1 MPRLRAVRTKEEA
14 AKVPEDQ
21 SISVVITDE
30 DEVTPKQE
38 LADGQQA
45 EKKEEKQELK
55 RPEIVDDLDTK
66 GQDDLK
72 KRLEDL
78 EKAERVARDAL
89 AARQRDLDDANRR
102 AREAEERETKV
113 RGEAS
118 SYEMDAVNNALAAS
132 QAESDAAQRDYEAAL
147 TNQDAKAQ
155 SDAQRRL
162 SRAEARIVQFEDSKA
177 ILEDRAKRAQDA
189 PKKET
194 RDPLEAAIANLPDA
208 AKTWLRTHSEYMTE
222 PRKNAKIQ
230 SLHWD
235 AIEAGNGAFTPSY
248 FEWIEVQLGMRK
260 APKKEDDDVEDEP
273 ETRKERVITSAPV
286 SRESPSLRDGRPT
299 NQRITLSPEQREA
312 ARFSGVSEIE
322 YAKQLI
328 RMNEMKKSGL
338 IQ

>member
-55 RPEIVDDLDTK
+55 QPVDDDTK

-89 AARQRDLDDANRR
+89 AARQRDLDDANKR
-102 AREAEERETKV
+102 AREAEERETRV

-118 SYEMDAVNNALAAS
+118 SYEMDAINNALAAS

-147 TNQDAKAQ
+147 ANQDAKAQ

-177 ILEDRAKRAQDA
+177 ILEDRAKRAQEA

-194 RDPLEAAIANLPDA
+194 RDPLETAIANLPDA
-208 AKTWLRTHSEYMTE
+208 AKTWLRAHSEYMTE

-235 AIEAGNGAFTPSY
+235 AIEAGNGAFSPSY

-260 APKKEDDDVEDEP
+260 APKKDDDDMDDEP
-273 ETRKERVITSAPV
+273 EPRKERVVTSAPV

-299 NQRITLSPEQREA
+299 STRITLTPEQRAA
-312 ARFSGVSEIE
+312 ARDSGISEIE

-328 RMNEMKKSGL
+328 RLHEAKKAGL